1 MSAEEWQ
8 IMSTPKHVNMPLAD
22 KDADRI
28 DIDEL
33 RYLLTLRY
41 YPKGST
47 TLPKLTW
54 RDFLPYPGIENG
66 LQAILEGTIKSLID
80 FRKPE
85 KIGIA
90 ISGGV
95 DSTSVLALTRKL
107 YPELDIKTLCIT
119 FGDDERE
126 SEDAEQAAEIFG
138 TDHFHLR
145 LENPLSELPK
155 QIAVLGVP
163 RWNAYT
169 YYIFE
174 YFDRKRVS
182 LLLTGDGGDELFG
195 GYAFRYKEVLDSYA
209 DCLDPKAYVSTHIMD
224 WVPDQTKM
232 FGSKIAFRWEDIY
245 ATLSQHFRNP
255 LNALGQTFLA
265 DYSGKLLYDFA
276 PTNKAFSQYFRHET
290 LAPLLN
296 VEVIYAAAHLP
307 YNLKYDHRNNVGK
320 IFLRRIL
327 LENFAYKSATKPKT
341 GFGMNRIEMWQRNRD
356 SVLSLLDEA
365 RCVEKGLV
373 SREWLSRAIRKA
385 NTEADRTR
393 LRYITKLFMILALEI
408 WLRLFVTKEMKASDK
423 I

>member
-1 MSAEEWQ
+1 
-8 IMSTPKHVNMPLAD
+8 MSTHKSAKTSLSE
-22 KDADRI
+22 KDSHLI
-28 DIDEL
+28 NLDEL
-33 RYLLTLRY
+33 CYLLTLRY

-47 TLPKLTW
+47 SLPKLTW

-66 LQAILEGTIKSLID
+66 LPPILEGTIKSVVD
-80 FRKPE
+80 YRKPE
-85 KIGIA
+85 KVGIA

-107 YPELDIKTLCIT
+107 YPELSIKTLCIT

-126 SEDAEQAAEIFG
+126 SKDAEQVAEIFG
-138 TDHFHLR
+138 TDHFHLH

-174 YFDRKRVS
+174 YFDRCKVD

-195 GYAFRYKEVLDSYA
+195 GYVFRYKEILDSCA
-209 DCLDPKAYVSTHIMD
+209 ASLDAKTYVSTHNMD
-224 WVPDQTKM
+224 WVSDQAKM
-232 FGSKIAFRWEDIY
+232 FGSKIRFRWEDIY
-245 ATLSQHFRNP
+245 ASLSQHFRNP
-255 LNALGQTFLA
+255 LSALGQTFLA
-265 DYSGKLLYDFA
+265 DYNGKLLYDFA
-276 PTNKAFSQYFRHET
+276 PTNSTFAKHFKHEM

-296 VEVIYAAAHLP
+296 NEVIYAAAHLP

-320 IFLRRIL
+320 IFLRRVL
-327 LENFAYKSATKPKT
+327 MENFAYKSATKPKT
-341 GFGMNRIEMWQRNRD
+341 GFGMDRIEMWQKTKD
-356 SVLSLLDEA
+356 GIVSAFDEA
-365 RCVEKGLV
+365 RSVEIGLI
-373 SREWLSRAIRKA
+373 SKEWLRGAVRKA
-385 NTEADRTR
+385 DTEANETR

-423 I
+423 L